1 MKKVLIAS
9 VVTVGMALPAAAADM
24 ATKAPI
30 YKAPSVVAAYD
41 WSGFYIGANG
51 GFAWSEK
58 CWFSVNQA
66 RDEGCHNPSGGIA
79 GGQLGYNWQFGNFVV
94 GVEGT
99 GDWSDFSAGRPSVL
113 NPAVTLNSNV
123 NGIFT
128 AAARVGGA
136 WNNWLFYG
144 KGGAAWVR
152 DNYNEVFLGQVA
164 TVGSETRSG
173 WLAGVGTEV
182 GITNNLSVGVEYDY
196 AGLGTTT
203 VRFSPAAPQFTA
215 FDERIRQN
223 LQTVTVRLNYR
234 WGGPVVAKY

>member
-30 YKAPSVVAAYD
+30 YKAPSAVAAYD

-66 RDEGCHNPSGGIA
+66 MDEGCHNPSGGVA

-99 GDWSDFSAGRPSVL
+99 GDWSDFTAGRPSVL

-152 DNYNEVFLGQVA
+152 DKYNEVFLGQVA

-173 WLAGVGTEV
+173 WLAGVGTEFRRADQTKPPDGYGSSQLSLGRSGRCEILIFV
-182 GITNNLSVGVEYDY
+182 VLRHLKGPGI
-196 AGLGTTT
+196 
-203 VRFSPAAPQFTA
+203 VRGFFEAPPKRKTRRA
-215 FDERIRQN
+215 
-223 LQTVTVRLNYR
+223 
-234 WGGPVVAKY
+234 